1 MAAQGLELPLLD
13 TTFELLLVSSV
24 WQFHGHI
31 LLDLK
36 KRTCP
41 SFLQSLTLLYR
52 ISDSKNEKN
61 NYQFIFIVSL
71 IIMQWVSLKI
81 SIIFYIFSK
90 MIYMYD
96 NDFVVVEMTI

>member
-31 LLDLK
+31 LSDLK

-61 NYQFIFIVSL
+61 NYQFIHSQSHNYAVGVTQDFYNFFIFF
-71 IIMQWVSLKI
+71 LK
-81 SIIFYIFSK
+81 
-90 MIYMYD
+90 
-96 NDFVVVEMTI
+96 